1 MTSQLYLARGIAA
14 GMIHASTGGQ
24 DPALLR
30 SVEIARGGGTPRPSR
45 PSGTLRSMTETTDE
59 TFRFV
64 DLTRMGKERYKAT
77 NRRGGVLPI
86 SSGDDPDFSPVE
98 LLLAALAG
106 CAAVDIDLITG
117 KRVEPTTFE
126 MRTTGHKV
134 RDEQGSHL
142 VGLTIH
148 LDVRFPEGEDGDRA
162 REMLPR
168 AIQQTRDRLCTV
180 GRTVAI
186 GEPVEYVE
194 EDLSALEIS
203 RR

>member
-1 MTSQLYLARGIAA
+1 MSVGPET
-14 GMIHASTGGQ
+14 H
-24 DPALLR
+24 R
-30 SVEIARGGGTPRPSR
+30 SIDLHQIGEHRWKATNARGGGVSI
-45 PSGTLRSMTETTDE
+45 GAGE
-59 TFRFV
+59 
-64 DLTRMGKERYKAT
+64 
-77 NRRGGVLPI
+77 
-86 SSGDDPDFSPVE
+86 DPDFTPVE
-98 LLLAALAG
+98 LLLAALVG
-106 CAAVDIDLITG
+106 CGAADLDYIVG
-117 KRVEPTTFE
+117 KRAPFETFAGRAE
-126 MRTTGHKV
+126 GHKV

-162 REMLPR
+162 RDMLPR

-180 GRTVAI
+180 GRTVAL